1 MTGVRWP
8 LPLPFRIALIG
19 PLTTS
24 GFTLASLA
32 AACLGFVLAARRFHD
47 EPPAVRR
54 RLLWGLLW
62 GALASLVAARLA
74 DQWTAP
80 DLRFN
85 DPRSWLPSLATGTG
99 LAWAGGIVEGIVIFA
114 AWLRSGGVPWRQALD
129 RLAPV
134 LAWAAAV
141 GWLGVPY
148 YGRLTQ
154 LPWGL
159 RVAPGLAL
167 QPIQVY
173 GFLGFGGLGWLLAW
187 QEARLAYAGGN
198 GVTLLALASAIRLLL
213 GFALPGARAFG
224 PWTATQLADAALL
237 VGALLW
243 GSSLAAAGA
252 GPP

>member
-1 MTGVRWP
+1 MTGVRSP
-8 LPLPFRIALIG
+8 LPLPVRITLVG
-19 PLTTS
+19 PLTVS
-24 GFTLASLA
+24 GFALAGLA

-62 GALASLVAARLA
+62 ASLAGLVAARLA
-74 DQWTAP
+74 DQWTTP
-80 DLRFN
+80 DLRFA
-85 DPRSWLPSLATGTG
+85 DPRSWLPSLAAGTG

-114 AWLRSGGVPWRQALD
+114 AWLRGGGVPWRPALD
-129 RLAPV
+129 RLAPA
-134 LAWAAAV
+134 LAWATAV
-141 GWLGVPY
+141 GWLGAPF

-173 GFLGFGGLGWLLAW
+173 GALGFGGIGWLLAR
-187 QEARLAYAGGN
+187 QEPALAYAGGN
-198 GVTLLALASAIRLLL
+198 GATFVALASALRLLL
-213 GFALPGARAFG
+213 GFALPGAPAFG

-237 VGALLW
+237 VAALLW
-243 GSSLAAAGA
+243 GRSLAAAA
-252 GPP
+252 GSR